1 MVWSFLIN
9 LFRRKQKMNE
19 IAEYSFPQ
27 ADSLAQEIRLLPLE
41 QNFGY
46 VTSQFHRHNYFELFY
61 FTRPGGVHHIDFREY
76 PIGAPAVHMVLPGSL
91 HLVQRSQNS
100 QGYVLL
106 FTRSFLYSLVDFTP
120 SRHRNLWQRQP
131 VFPLSKAESDFVGM
145 CIGQIKDE
153 LEKEREDQYKVI
165 ASLLHTVLILLYRQ
179 APEQSRLP
187 QSLAERFSEK
197 LELYFASA
205 RSASDYAE
213 ELGCSLNHL
222 NKALSQ
228 SRFPSAQA
236 SIIERRMLEAKRLLI
251 HTDWGV
257 KEITYH
263 LGYEDP
269 DYFGKVFKKQTGQ
282 TVSEFVKS
290 NRPG

>member
-1 MVWSFLIN
+1 
-9 LFRRKQKMNE
+9 MNN
-19 IAEYSFPQ
+19 IAEYNFPE
-27 ADSLAQEIRLLPLE
+27 ADSLAQEIRLVPLE

-61 FTRPGGVHHIDFREY
+61 FTRPGGVHHIDFREHT
-76 PIGAPAVHMVLPGSL
+76 IGAPSVHLVLPGSL
-91 HLVQRSQNS
+91 HLVKRSQRS

-120 SRHRNLWQRQP
+120 SRHLNLWQQQA
-131 VFPLSKAESDFVGM
+131 VFELSKAENDFVGM
-145 CIGQIKDE
+145 CMAQIGDE
-153 LEKEREDQYKVI
+153 LKKEREGQYKVI

-179 APEQSRLP
+179 APELARAPL
-187 QSLAERFSEK
+187 SLAERFSEK
-197 LELYFASA
+197 LELHFASG

-222 NKALSQ
+222 NKALAQ
-228 SRFPSAQA
+228 GRFPSAQA
-236 SIIERRMLEAKRLLI
+236 SITERRVLEAKRLLI
-251 HTDWGV
+251 HTTWGV

-269 DYFGKVFKKQTGQ
+269 DYFGKVFKKHTGQ
-282 TVSEFVKS
+282 TVSEFVKN
-290 NRPG
+290 NRLV